1 MDFPLISID
10 VPWFFHDFPVVFP
23 IEILDFQPSK
33 RRGYEEMLRE
43 AAVLAQDLET
53 P

>member
-1 MDFPLISID
+1 MVF
-10 VPWFFHDFPVVFP
+10 PWFSRDFP

-43 AAVLAQDLET
+43 AAILAQDLET